1 MRLGR
6 TRLEGKYLAIRHFY
20 TERHWSINWMCR
32 QLGVSHAAY
41 YKWLHRAVPV
51 QESENIKLAE
61 LIREYD
67 DRFGHILGYRRM
79 TLWINHFN
87 STHYKVKRVHRIMK
101 SLGIHAVIRRKK
113 KQYEPSTPE
122 TVAENKLKRDF
133 HADKPNKKWSTD
145 VTEFKIPGVKKKL
158 YLSAILDLYD
168 RTPVSYV
175 VSTRNNNA
183 LVFTYAILVLVTC
196 NIFEDRKFALIM
208 AISYNI
214 MNILTV
220 VYHIATAGTT
230 NEYIVTTEIQIL
242 LMMMC
247 GYFNIVVSKTGMII
261 SKEKMAL
268 LDQERQHATDLLA
281 QVLSVSAEMTE
292 SIGSLNEKMQ
302 QLGESVVQTC
312 GAMDEVRQGSNE
324 TAQSIQSQL
333 IMTEKIQG
341 RIEEVSQTST
351 MIGNSVEKTKTAVGK
366 GADNMENL
374 EKQVEQLEQA
384 GGYALQ
390 RLNELDEYT
399 KQMQSITELINSVV
413 DQTGLLSLNAS
424 IEAAR
429 AGEAGR
435 GFAVVASEIST
446 LASQTQEATKNID
459 ALISDFTDKLQDVSE
474 AVRSFA
480 DGTKQQYTAAQ
491 ETVQSFGQIEKDTTQ
506 IEQQVSQMAS
516 AISSLTEANHSIVES
531 VQNISAIT
539 EEVSAHSNETYESSE
554 KNAQIVEETGKIAA
568 FLQDRANALKQ

>member
-1 MRLGR
+1 
-6 TRLEGKYLAIRHFY
+6 
-20 TERHWSINWMCR
+20 
-32 QLGVSHAAY
+32 
-41 YKWLHRAVPV
+41 
-51 QESENIKLAE
+51 
-61 LIREYD
+61 
-67 DRFGHILGYRRM
+67 
-79 TLWINHFN
+79 
-87 STHYKVKRVHRIMK
+87 
-101 SLGIHAVIRRKK
+101 
-113 KQYEPSTPE
+113 
-122 TVAENKLKRDF
+122 
-133 HADKPNKKWSTD
+133 
-145 VTEFKIPGVKKKL
+145 
-158 YLSAILDLYD
+158 
-168 RTPVSYV
+168 
-175 VSTRNNNA
+175 
-183 LVFTYAILVLVTC
+183 
-196 NIFEDRKFALIM
+196 
-208 AISYNI
+208 
-214 MNILTV
+214 
-220 VYHIATAGTT
+220 
-230 NEYIVTTEIQIL
+230 
-242 LMMMC
+242 MMMC

-268 LDQERQHATDLLA
+268 LDQEKQHATDLLA

-333 IMTEKIQG
+333 SMTEKIQG

-351 MIGNSVEKTKTAVGK
+351 MIGNSVAETKTAVGK

-384 GGYALQ
+384 GGHALQ

-399 KQMQSITELINSVV
+399 KQMQSITELINSVA

-424 IEAAR
+424 IEASR

-459 ALISDFTDKLQDVSE
+459 ALISDITDKLQDVSE

-480 DGTKQQYTAAQ
+480 DGTKQQYTVAQ

>member
-1 MRLGR
+1 MENQTENKKKNAGALRCYFIEIVVITSAYLIEVVKGNR
-6 TRLEGKYLAIRHFY
+6 TAGYVVLVCLLLWLPAIAAMLVYFKNKDAKAIRYLYGFGFL
-20 TERHWSINWMCR
+20 IP
-32 QLGVSHAAY
+32 Q
-41 YKWLHRAVPV
+41 AV
-51 QESENIKLAE
+51 LMLTA
-61 LIREYD
+61 
-67 DRFGHILGYRRM
+67 
-79 TLWINHFN
+79 
-87 STHYKVKRVHRIMK
+87 
-101 SLGIHAVIRRKK
+101 
-113 KQYEPSTPE
+113 
-122 TVAENKLKRDF
+122 
-133 HADKPNKKWSTD
+133 
-145 VTEFKIPGVKKKL
+145 
-158 YLSAILDLYD
+158 
-168 RTPVSYV
+168 
-175 VSTRNNNA
+175 NNA

-220 VYHIATAGTT
+220 VYHIAAAGTT

-268 LDQERQHATDLLA
+268 LDQEKQHATDLLA

-333 IMTEKIQG
+333 IMTEKIQS

-351 MIGNSVEKTKTAVGK
+351 MIGNSVAKTKTAVGK

-384 GGYALQ
+384 GGHALQ

-399 KQMQSITELINSVV
+399 KQMQSITELINSVA

-446 LASQTQEATKNID
+446 LASQTQEATK
-459 ALISDFTDKLQDVSE
+459 DVSE

-480 DGTKQQYTAAQ
+480 DGTKQQYTVAQ

>member
-1 MRLGR
+1 MENQSENKKKNAGALRC
-6 TRLEGKYLAIRHFY
+6 YLIEISVITIAYLVEVAKGNRSAGYIVLVCLLLWLPAIAAVLVYLKNKNAKAIRY
-20 TERHWSINWMCR
+20 
-32 QLGVSHAAY
+32 LYG
-41 YKWLHRAVPV
+41 
-51 QESENIKLAE
+51 
-61 LIREYD
+61 
-67 DRFGHILGYRRM
+67 FGFM
-79 TLWINHFN
+79 
-87 STHYKVKRVHRIMK
+87 
-101 SLGIHAVIRRKK
+101 
-113 KQYEPSTPE
+113 
-122 TVAENKLKRDF
+122 
-133 HADKPNKKWSTD
+133 
-145 VTEFKIPGVKKKL
+145 IPQAFL
-158 YLSAILDLYD
+158 MLTA
-168 RTPVSYV
+168 
-175 VSTRNNNA
+175 NNA
-183 LVFTYAILVLVTC
+183 LVFTYAILVLVVC
-196 NIFEDRKFALIM
+196 NIFEDRKFALTM

-220 VYHIATAGTT
+220 VYRIATAGTT
-230 NEYIVTTEIQIL
+230 NDYIVTTEIQIL
-242 LMMMC
+242 LMMIC
-247 GYFNIVVSKTGMII
+247 GYFNIVVSKTGMVI
-261 SKEKMAL
+261 SKEKMSL
-268 LDQERQHATDLLA
+268 LDQEKQHATDLLA
-281 QVLSVSAEMTE
+281 QVLSVSTEMTE

-333 IMTEKIQG
+333 IMTEKIQS

-351 MIGNSVEKTKTAVGK
+351 MIGNSVVKTKAAVGK

-384 GGYALQ
+384 GGHALQ
-390 RLNELDEYT
+390 RLDELNEYT
-399 KQMQSITELINSVV
+399 KQMQSITELINSVA

-459 ALISDFTDKLQDVSE
+459 ALINDITDKLQDVSE
-474 AVRSFA
+474 AVRTFA
-480 DGTKQQYTAAQ
+480 DGTKQQYTVAQ

-506 IEQQVSQMAS
+506 IEQQVSQMTS

-568 FLQDRANALKQ
+568 FLQDRASALKQ

>member
-1 MRLGR
+1 MENQSENKKKNAGPLRCYFIEIVAITSAYLIEVVKGNR
-6 TRLEGKYLAIRHFY
+6 TAGYIVLVCLLLWLPAIAAMLVYFKNKDAKAIRYLYGFGFL
-20 TERHWSINWMCR
+20 IP
-32 QLGVSHAAY
+32 Q
-41 YKWLHRAVPV
+41 AV
-51 QESENIKLAE
+51 LMLTA
-61 LIREYD
+61 
-67 DRFGHILGYRRM
+67 
-79 TLWINHFN
+79 
-87 STHYKVKRVHRIMK
+87 
-101 SLGIHAVIRRKK
+101 
-113 KQYEPSTPE
+113 
-122 TVAENKLKRDF
+122 
-133 HADKPNKKWSTD
+133 
-145 VTEFKIPGVKKKL
+145 
-158 YLSAILDLYD
+158 
-168 RTPVSYV
+168 
-175 VSTRNNNA
+175 NNA

-220 VYHIATAGTT
+220 VYHIAAAGTT

-268 LDQERQHATDLLA
+268 LDQEKQHATDLLA

-333 IMTEKIQG
+333 GMTEKIQG

-351 MIGNSVEKTKTAVGK
+351 MIGNSVAETKTAVGK

-384 GGYALQ
+384 GGHA
-390 RLNELDEYT
+390 LNELDEYT
-399 KQMQSITELINSVV
+399 KQMQSITELINSVA

-435 GFAVVASEIST
+435 GFAVVASEIYT

-459 ALISDFTDKLQDVSE
+459 ALISDITDKLQDVSE

-480 DGTKQQYTAAQ
+480 DGTKQQYTVAQ

>member
-1 MRLGR
+1 
-6 TRLEGKYLAIRHFY
+6 
-20 TERHWSINWMCR
+20 
-32 QLGVSHAAY
+32 
-41 YKWLHRAVPV
+41 
-51 QESENIKLAE
+51 
-61 LIREYD
+61 
-67 DRFGHILGYRRM
+67 
-79 TLWINHFN
+79 
-87 STHYKVKRVHRIMK
+87 
-101 SLGIHAVIRRKK
+101 
-113 KQYEPSTPE
+113 
-122 TVAENKLKRDF
+122 
-133 HADKPNKKWSTD
+133 
-145 VTEFKIPGVKKKL
+145 
-158 YLSAILDLYD
+158 
-168 RTPVSYV
+168 
-175 VSTRNNNA
+175 
-183 LVFTYAILVLVTC
+183 
-196 NIFEDRKFALIM
+196 
-208 AISYNI
+208 
-214 MNILTV
+214 
-220 VYHIATAGTT
+220 
-230 NEYIVTTEIQIL
+230 
-242 LMMMC
+242 
-247 GYFNIVVSKTGMII
+247 MII
-261 SKEKMAL
+261 SKEKMSL
-268 LDQERQHATDLLA
+268 LDQEKQHATDLLA
-281 QVLSVSAEMTE
+281 QVLSVSTEMTKG
-292 SIGSLNEKMQ
+292 IGSLNEKMQ

-333 IMTEKIQG
+333 IMTEKIQS

-351 MIGNSVEKTKTAVGK
+351 MIGNSVAKTKTAVGK

-384 GGYALQ
+384 GGHALQ

-399 KQMQSITELINSVV
+399 KQMQSITELINSVA

-459 ALISDFTDKLQDVSE
+459 ALISDITEKLQDVSE
-474 AVRSFA
+474 AVRTFA
-480 DGTKQQYTAAQ
+480 DGTKQQYTVAQ

-506 IEQQVSQMAS
+506 IEQQVSQMTS

-568 FLQDRANALKQ
+568 FLQDRASALKQ

>member
-1 MRLGR
+1 MENQTENKKKNAGALRCYFIEIVVITIAYLIEVVKGNR
-6 TRLEGKYLAIRHFY
+6 TAGYIVLVCLLLWLPAIAAMLVYFKNKDAKAIRYLYGFGFL
-20 TERHWSINWMCR
+20 IP
-32 QLGVSHAAY
+32 Q
-41 YKWLHRAVPV
+41 AV
-51 QESENIKLAE
+51 LMLTA
-61 LIREYD
+61 
-67 DRFGHILGYRRM
+67 
-79 TLWINHFN
+79 
-87 STHYKVKRVHRIMK
+87 
-101 SLGIHAVIRRKK
+101 
-113 KQYEPSTPE
+113 
-122 TVAENKLKRDF
+122 
-133 HADKPNKKWSTD
+133 
-145 VTEFKIPGVKKKL
+145 
-158 YLSAILDLYD
+158 
-168 RTPVSYV
+168 
-175 VSTRNNNA
+175 NNA

-220 VYHIATAGTT
+220 VYHIAAAGTT

-261 SKEKMAL
+261 SKEKLEL
-268 LDQERQHATDLLA
+268 LDQEKQHATDLLA

-292 SIGSLNEKMQ
+292 SIGSLNAKMQ

-333 IMTEKIQG
+333 SMTEKIQG

-351 MIGNSVEKTKTAVGK
+351 MIGNSVAETKTAVGK

-384 GGYALQ
+384 GGHALQ

-399 KQMQSITELINSVV
+399 KQMQSITELINSVA

-459 ALISDFTDKLQDVSE
+459 ALISDITDKLQDVSE

-480 DGTKQQYTAAQ
+480 DGTKQQYTVAQ

>member
-1 MRLGR
+1 ML
-6 TRLEGKYLAIRHFY
+6 TA
-20 TERHWSINWMCR
+20 
-32 QLGVSHAAY
+32 
-41 YKWLHRAVPV
+41 
-51 QESENIKLAE
+51 
-61 LIREYD
+61 
-67 DRFGHILGYRRM
+67 
-79 TLWINHFN
+79 
-87 STHYKVKRVHRIMK
+87 
-101 SLGIHAVIRRKK
+101 
-113 KQYEPSTPE
+113 
-122 TVAENKLKRDF
+122 
-133 HADKPNKKWSTD
+133 
-145 VTEFKIPGVKKKL
+145 
-158 YLSAILDLYD
+158 
-168 RTPVSYV
+168 
-175 VSTRNNNA
+175 NNA
-183 LVFTYAILVLVTC
+183 LVFTYAILVLVVC

-220 VYHIATAGTT
+220 VYHIAAAGTT

-268 LDQERQHATDLLA
+268 LDQEKQHATDLLA

-333 IMTEKIQG
+333 SMTEKIQG

-351 MIGNSVEKTKTAVGK
+351 MIGNSVAETKTAVGK

-384 GGYALQ
+384 GGHALQ

-399 KQMQSITELINSVV
+399 KQMQSITELINSVA

-459 ALISDFTDKLQDVSE
+459 ALISDITDKLQDVSE

-480 DGTKQQYTAAQ
+480 DGTKQQYTVA
-491 ETVQSFGQIEKDTTQ
+491 
-506 IEQQVSQMAS
+506 
-516 AISSLTEANHSIVES
+516 
-531 VQNISAIT
+531 
-539 EEVSAHSNETYESSE
+539 
-554 KNAQIVEETGKIAA
+554 
-568 FLQDRANALKQ
+568 

>member
-1 MRLGR
+1 ML
-6 TRLEGKYLAIRHFY
+6 TA
-20 TERHWSINWMCR
+20 
-32 QLGVSHAAY
+32 
-41 YKWLHRAVPV
+41 
-51 QESENIKLAE
+51 
-61 LIREYD
+61 
-67 DRFGHILGYRRM
+67 
-79 TLWINHFN
+79 
-87 STHYKVKRVHRIMK
+87 
-101 SLGIHAVIRRKK
+101 
-113 KQYEPSTPE
+113 
-122 TVAENKLKRDF
+122 
-133 HADKPNKKWSTD
+133 
-145 VTEFKIPGVKKKL
+145 
-158 YLSAILDLYD
+158 
-168 RTPVSYV
+168 
-175 VSTRNNNA
+175 NNA
-183 LVFTYAILVLVTC
+183 LVFTYAILVLVVC

-220 VYHIATAGTT
+220 VYHIAAAGTT

-268 LDQERQHATDLLA
+268 LDQEKQHATDLLA

-333 IMTEKIQG
+333 SMTEKIRG

-351 MIGNSVEKTKTAVGK
+351 MIGNSVAETKTAVGK

-384 GGYALQ
+384 GGHALQ

-399 KQMQSITELINSVV
+399 KQMQSITELINSVA

-429 AGEAGR
+429 AGEAR
-435 GFAVVASEIST
+435 AWSLRLWLPKSPRWRARRRKQPRTLMPSSVISRINYRMSVK
-446 LASQTQEATKNID
+446 LSDPLQTVQ
-459 ALISDFTDKLQDVSE
+459 
-474 AVRSFA
+474 
-480 DGTKQQYTAAQ
+480 KQQYTVAQ

-568 FLQDRANALKQ
+568 FFTGQSKCVEAVKSG